1 MRLKRFHWQLVCWL
15 LVATAISHAQQYPFL
30 KITGPNAPPGAGYL
44 FEDTDGGLWIAGAE
58 SGADGLR
65 YFDGSR
71 FYSPL
76 KDGFPNTRASGIAED
91 SEKGIWIS
99 SDAGLSRVYQGRLH
113 KILDG
118 VADVGISTIARDV
131 LLTVMGPVLG
141 KPGGKTALVRVSK
154 VNGQWKTETV
164 MEPFPSVRLQADG
177 AGHLLFACDGGFCE
191 IAGNDVARWRPG
203 VELKVTHYVAP
214 TLTNYGKHGGLVW
227 RDRFG
232 CVWMRSQTDAS
243 YQCPQD
249 KIPVTLP
256 ASIASVGNPT
266 ILELADGSVV
276 LASFSKLAI
285 GRPGKFRVIS
295 ATNGYP
301 GTGYALAAKDGG
313 VWLSN
318 ANGLFVFSTR
328 FPLEFWSE
336 RDGLGGNTWSILLLG
351 KKTLAIAGD
360 SIRILDQ
367 DRSRWL
373 QWSPLAD
380 ATHLEAGPGG
390 TVLAASLT
398 EGVVQF
404 SAQGKVL
411 RRSAPGEVVTIAQG
425 PDAQLWAAGSGISK
439 VAFNKRE
446 FALQPQDLPTQPAR
460 ILNLKFDRF
469 GRLWACGDTGLLHE
483 DGNKWRSFSAKNG
496 LKDTPCINFAID
508 RQQDIWYAYL
518 RIPALTLIRNPASDH
533 SSFQDFRGAVELGRS
548 QANFFESDRR
558 GWLWRGTPDG
568 IYVADLEQAKQDRWL
583 HLNRSDGLPAIDA
596 NQTSFRE
603 DVDGSIWYGADNS
616 VIHMFPADDLVRPR
630 YSPSVFISGF
640 SWNGGPA
647 QMADM
652 VSAIKGGTD
661 IVAHVGSLQFDR
673 RNALRLRYR
682 LLPEQAWTGAREL
695 SLHLGVLPWGAHR
708 LEVQAQLGTG
718 PWSPTQIK
726 EFTVLRPFWLSWP
739 ALMGFVATVGTGT
752 AWVARWRRNRA
763 QRAKTIFPDIAE
775 WRLAVLSPEIQSLKG
790 KVLDSRFEVGRI
802 LARGGFATVVEGR
815 DLQRDGLPCAVKIFR
830 RELVDKDWMAK
841 RFRHEVSALEQILHA
856 NVVRIYG
863 HGTTREGS
871 LYLVMEFIDGQ
882 TLREILESRSIGQR
896 ETASYL
902 RQIGSALGEIHA
914 HGVCHRD
921 LKPDNLMIRK
931 EGPPGQEVVLIDF
944 SIAIVKD
951 PDETLHG
958 LSRAAGTIYYM
969 APEQGIGY
977 ADASSDIYS
986 LAKIVIEMLT
996 GQRLSALL
1004 PDASIDLPDR
1014 VRELLTQRQ
1023 FGLSKPSIDLIGQAL
1038 EFHPLRRPNDANEF
1052 AAMIAF
1058 DLETGAKDVQGAVL

>member
-1 MRLKRFHWQLVCWL
+1 M
-15 LVATAISHAQQYPFL
+15 
-30 KITGPNAPPGAGYL
+30 N
-44 FEDTDGGLWIAGAE
+44 
-58 SGADGLR
+58 
-65 YFDGSR
+65 
-71 FYSPL
+71 
-76 KDGFPNTRASGIAED
+76 
-91 SEKGIWIS
+91 
-99 SDAGLSRVYQGRLH
+99 
-113 KILDG
+113 
-118 VADVGISTIARDV
+118 
-131 LLTVMGPVLG
+131 
-141 KPGGKTALVRVSK
+141 
-154 VNGQWKTETV
+154 
-164 MEPFPSVRLQADG
+164 
-177 AGHLLFACDGGFCE
+177 
-191 IAGNDVARWRPG
+191 VARWCPG
-203 VELKVTHYVAP
+203 VELKVTHYVAH
-214 TLTNYGKHGGLVW
+214 TDKLRKARARLEGQVWVCVDAELYGCLLSVPSGH
-227 RDRFG
+227 
-232 CVWMRSQTDAS
+232 
-243 YQCPQD
+243 

-295 ATNGYP
+295 ATMTF
-301 GTGYALAAKDGG
+301 GTGYTLAAKDGS

-318 ANGLFVFSTR
+318 ANGLFPVFMR

-336 RDGLGGNTWSILLLG
+336 RDGLGGNTWSILRLG
-351 KKTLAIAGD
+351 RKLWRSQATPFGFW
-360 SIRILDQ
+360 IRTEADGP
-367 DRSRWL
+367 R
-373 QWSPLAD
+373 WSPLAD

-390 TVLAASLT
+390 HRPGCEPHRRGSAIQRAGQSPSEVCSWRSCDNSSGAGRAAL
-398 EGVVQF
+398 G
-404 SAQGKVL
+404 G
-411 RRSAPGEVVTIAQG
+411 
-425 PDAQLWAAGSGISK
+425 GSGISK
-439 VAFNKRE
+439 VESNKRE
-446 FALQPQDLPTQPAR
+446 FALQVQDLPTQPAR

-496 LKDTPCINFAID
+496 LQDTPCINFAID

-533 SSFQDFRGAVELGRS
+533 SSFQDFRGAAELGRS

-568 IYVADLEQAKQDRWL
+568 IYVADLDQAKQDRWL

-603 DVDGSIWYGADNS
+603 DVDGSIWFGADNS

-652 VSAIKGGTD
+652 VSAIKGGAD
-661 IVAHVGSLQFDR
+661 IVVHVGSLQFDR

-682 LLPEQAWTGAREL
+682 LLPEQAWTGARDL
-695 SLHLGVLPWGAHR
+695 SLHLGVLPWGAHK
-708 LEVQAQLGTG
+708 LEVQAQLGPG

-739 ALMGFVATVGTGT
+739 ALMGFVAMAGTGIT
-752 AWVARWRRNRA
+752 WVARWRRNRA
-763 QRAKTIFPDIAE
+763 QRAKKIFPDIAE

-790 KVLDSRFEVGRI
+790 EVLDSRFEVGRI

-841 RFRHEVSALEQILHA
+841 RFRHEVSALEQIRHA

-871 LYLVMEFIDGQ
+871 LYLVLEFIDGQ

-951 PDETLHG
+951 PEETLHG

-996 GQRLSALL
+996 AQRLSALL